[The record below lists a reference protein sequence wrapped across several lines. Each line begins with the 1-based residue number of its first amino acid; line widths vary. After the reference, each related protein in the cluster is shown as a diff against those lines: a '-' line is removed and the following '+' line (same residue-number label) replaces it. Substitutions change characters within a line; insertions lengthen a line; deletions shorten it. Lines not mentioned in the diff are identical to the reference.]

1 MQHLKIQEM
10 ALESLIPY
18 VNNPRDNKAAVDKVA
33 GSIAEFG
40 FKVPL
45 VIDKNNII
53 VTGHTRYL
61 AAKKLGLETVP
72 VIIADDLTE
81 AQVKAFRIADNK
93 VSEYATW
100 DEYLLRLELEGLEEL
115 GVTLNCTGFEDLELE
130 SLLNLGDVPDDLDL
144 GGEDQSKT
152 DLKALKF
159 CGNNVPMTDE
169 EAAKLS
175 TIYDQYTTEKGTNF
189 GFVGFLLERR

>member
-72 VIIADDLTE
+72 VIVADDLTE

-100 DEYLLRLELEGLEEL
+100 DEDLLRLELEGLEEL
-115 GVTLNCTGFEDLELE
+115 GFSLDNTGFSGTELE
-130 SLLNLGDVPDDLDL
+130 ELLELGDVPDDLDL